1 MAGGEELLV
10 SQIAGNLGHERA
22 WNLGEKKDGDGVPF
36 YLLLAPVMHR
46 GLQNRCGKK
55 WWRSGLCRSKPGE
68 DSGEIGG
75 VAGVDGFS
83 SP

>member
-46 GLQNRCGKK
+46 GGRNRCGKK
-55 WWRSGLCRSKPGE
+55 WWWAQSMADRTTAAATA
-68 DSGEIGG
+68 I
-75 VAGVDGFS
+75 
-83 SP
+83 